1 LQLAVAAAV
10 TVLVAAGAPT
20 SVWQRFSTALQTGGS
35 GRTSIWA
42 VALEAAK
49 HRLLQGYGIGNFP
62 NAYDMFYL
70 RVHQPYPFGWESP
83 AHNLVMHYLVE
94 LGVVGLAL
102 IAGFFVAQFLSLR
115 VISRSDDLYDYRVA
129 LEAAILAI
137 AAVSLTIDLFTYK
150 YAWLVFSVAA
160 LLRNAALSAQRSAP
174 ILATTSSMIRPRSA
188 RAATAALPDSP
199 IARSSVLSSRA
210 S

>member
-1 LQLAVAAAV
+1 MLTSALIPFPTAV
-10 TVLVAAGAPT
+10 L
-20 SVWQRFSTALQTGGS
+20 STALQTGGS

-62 NAYDMFYL
+62 NAYDIFYL
-70 RVHQPYPFGWESP
+70 RVRQPYPFGWESP

-115 VISRSDDLYDYRVA
+115 VIERSSAFYDYRVA
-129 LEAAILAI
+129 LEAALLAI

-150 YAWLVFSVAA
+150 YAWLVFAMAA
-160 LLRNAALSAQRSAP
+160 LLRNAALGAQASAP
-174 ILATTSSMIRPRSA
+174 ILAASSSIMRARSS

-199 IARSSVLSSRA
+199 IARSAALSSRA